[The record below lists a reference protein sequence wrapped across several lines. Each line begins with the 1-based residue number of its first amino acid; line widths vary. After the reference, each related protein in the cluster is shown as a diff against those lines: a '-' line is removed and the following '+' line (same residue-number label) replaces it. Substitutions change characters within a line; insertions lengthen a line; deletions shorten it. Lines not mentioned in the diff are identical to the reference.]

1 MAMVGM
7 LLMAVGGIVS
17 FVFAVIILIKAF
29 QTSLLWG
36 LASLFIPFVILVF
49 VIKNWDDTFVI
60 KNWDDTKKPF
70 LYAVGGWV
78 LTIVGVAIGGAASAA
93 M

>member
-1 MAMVGM
+1 M
-7 LLMAVGGIVS
+7 LLMAVGMIVY

-29 QTSLLWG
+29 KTSLLWG
-36 LASLFIPFVILVF
+36 LGSLVLAFPVMLIFIF
-49 VIKNWDDTFVI
+49 

-70 LYAVGGWV
+70 LYAVGGFV
-78 LTIVGVAIGGAASAA
+78 LMMVGVVLGGAASAA

>member
-1 MAMVGM
+1 MVGM

-17 FVFAVIILIKAF
+17 FVFSVIILIKAF

-36 LASLFIPFVILVF
+36 LGSLFIPFVILVF
-49 VIKNWDDTFVI
+49 VIKNWDA
-60 KNWDDTKKPF
+60 TKKPF

-78 LTIVGVAIGGAASAA
+78 LAIVGVVIGGAASAA
-93 M
+93 MM

>member
-1 MAMVGM
+1 MVGM
-7 LLMAVGGIVS
+7 LLMAVGMIVY

-29 QTSLLWG
+29 KTSLLWG
-36 LASLFIPFVILVF
+36 LGSLVLAFPVMLIFIF
-49 VIKNWDDTFVI
+49 

-70 LYAVGGWV
+70 LYAVGGFV
-78 LTIVGVAIGGAASAA
+78 LMMVGVVLGGAASAA

>member
-1 MAMVGM
+1 MVGM
-7 LLMAVGGIVS
+7 LLMAVGGIVML
-17 FVFAVIILIKAF
+17 VFGIMVLIKAF
-29 QTSLLWG
+29 QTSVLWG
-36 LASLFIPFVILVF
+36 LGSLFVPFVIL
-49 VIKNWDDTFVI
+49 IFVI

-78 LTIVGVAIGGAASAA
+78 VMIIGVVIGGVAASG

>member
-7 LLMAVGGIVS
+7 LVMVVGAIIS
-17 FVFAVIILIKAF
+17 LVFTVIILIKAF
-29 QTSLLWG
+29 KTSLLWG
-36 LASLFIPFVILVF
+36 LGSLFIPFVILIF
-49 VIKNWDDTFVI
+49 VIKNWA
-60 KNWDDTKKPF
+60 DTKQPF

-78 LTIVGVAIGGAASAA
+78 LMLIGGVLGGAGASS

>member
-36 LASLFIPFVILVF
+36 LGSLFIPFVILV
-49 VIKNWDDTFVI
+49 FVI

-78 LTIVGVAIGGAASAA
+78 LTIVGVVIGGAASAS